1 MSEPGIP
8 WESEGGAPAA
18 GVQTLP
24 APDSLPGLP
33 KGTLWTQLV
42 ATASGLAVIGALIY
56 GLGRTGWIDK
66 IESWVTELGPA
77 AFGIFP
83 AVYALC
89 NVLLLPAGI
98 LSVGAGYLFGLWPGF
113 LLVLLGNLIGAAAA
127 FGISRLFLRDL
138 VKRWIGRSPKLAA
151 FDRAVGRDG
160 WKIVFLTQLNPLAP
174 TSLLNYVYGATQLS
188 FAQTMLW
195 VCLGQIPGLF
205 LYAYLGWAGQGPWAK
220 LIAGGPAVDNAS
232 ATGGL
237 GPAGGI
243 WFWAGGLAL
252 TLLLTLYLR
261 AFAHRVL
268 RESMDGEQG

>member
-1 MSEPGIP
+1 MREPGFP

-18 GVQTLP
+18 ATRTLP
-24 APDSLPGLP
+24 ATSPPLPSAMPWSGSL
-33 KGTLWTQLV
+33 WSQLV
-42 ATASGLAVIGALIY
+42 ATGAGLGLLGAVFY
-56 GLGRTGWIDK
+56 GLSRTGCVDR

-77 AFGIFP
+77 AYGIFP

-113 LLVLLGNLIGAAAA
+113 LLVLAGNVLGAAVA
-127 FGISRLFLRDL
+127 FGISRLFLRDW
-138 VKRWIGRSPKLAA
+138 VTRWIRRSPKFAA
-151 FDRAVGRDG
+151 FDRAIGREG
-160 WKIVFLTQLNPLAP
+160 WKIVFLTQVNPLAP
-174 TSLLNYVYGATQLS
+174 TSLLNYLYGATRLN
-188 FAQTMLW
+188 FWQTMLW

-220 LIAGGPAVDNAS
+220 LVAGGPAADNAS

-252 TLLLTLYLR
+252 TLLLTFYLR
-261 AFAHRVL
+261 AFAQRAL
-268 RESMDGEQG
+268 SEKP